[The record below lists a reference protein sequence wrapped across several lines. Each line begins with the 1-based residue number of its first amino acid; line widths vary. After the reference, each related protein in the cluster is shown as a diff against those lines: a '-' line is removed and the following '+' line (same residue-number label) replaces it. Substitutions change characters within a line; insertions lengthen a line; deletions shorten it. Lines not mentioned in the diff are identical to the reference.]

1 MTTRRSV
8 LRTLAG
14 LPFLA
19 GATDT
24 LLAAM
29 LADEKRMQASMW
41 IYLWDIVDEGYD
53 VVMARLKENRLTSVS
68 LATAYHAGKFL
79 APHNPKRKVVYL
91 EDGTVYFRPT
101 RARYARITP
110 RVNSLVANGHHL
122 RAVKAHADKAGLET
136 RSWVVCCHNTPLG
149 HAYPDATIRTVF
161 GDRLYHNLCPSNPD
175 IRAYLRALIEDI
187 AAQGVTT
194 IELEALQFQGYTHG
208 EHHEREGIALSTI
221 PRFLLGLC
229 FCDACRKSAT
239 LAKVDIDAV
248 QRFTRSTLEEHFQH
262 PEAVESRYAS
272 LASLPSDLFEE
283 LLVWRCSVI
292 TSLIEDLCAHAGKAL
307 VRPIINYDP
316 EWRMMVGVDLQR
328 IASVTG
334 GILMPGYL
342 KDATAL
348 RPALVRMQEAI
359 PDRAITV
366 GMQVGLPE
374 SGTRQDFLDR
384 MRLCRERGITSFN
397 FYNYGFIP
405 LERLEWIRQALS

>member
-29 LADEKRMQASMW
+29 FADEKGMQASMW

-53 VVMARLKENRLTSVS
+53 AVMSRLKENRLTSVS

-91 EDGTVYFRPT
+91 EDGTVYFRPDP
-101 RARYARITP
+101 ARYGRIIP
-110 RVNSLVANGHHL
+110 RVNSLVTGGHDL
-122 RAVKAHADKAGLET
+122 RTVKAHADKSGLET
-136 RSWVVCCHNTPLG
+136 RSWIVCCHNTPLG

-161 GDRLYHNLCPSNPD
+161 GDRLSHNLCPSNPD
-175 IRAYLRALIEDI
+175 IRSYLRAMVGDI

-208 EHHEREGIALSTI
+208 EHHEREGIALGTI

-229 FCDACRKSAT
+229 FCDACMQSAQQ
-239 LAKVDIDAV
+239 AKVDIGAV

-262 PEAVESRYAS
+262 PEAMEARYTTLS
-272 LASLPSDLFEE
+272 SLPEEFFEPF
-283 LLVWRCSVI
+283 LAWRCSVI
-292 TSLIEDLCAHAGKAL
+292 TSLIEELCAQAGGAL

-316 EWRMMVGVDLQR
+316 EWRMMVGVDLKR
-328 IASVTG
+328 IASITG

-348 RPALVRMQEAI
+348 RPALVRMQDAI
-359 PDRAITV
+359 PDRAITL

-374 SGTRQDFLDR
+374 SGNKQDFLDR
-384 MRLCRERGITSFN
+384 MRLCRERGISSFN

-405 LERLEWIRQALS
+405 LERLEWIREAIS